1 MISPS
6 LVGPGSTEVLEPNLR
21 HEPGLTHARTDSQ
34 HVRGPSP
41 PLVGFLQLHFRRGA
55 NTWGLPAPFLGH
67 WLCLV
72 SGLSAHY
79 GHVRDV
85 NLIEILGAHG

>member
-41 PLVGFLQLHFRRGA
+41 PLVVFFYFHCRRGT

-85 NLIEILGAHG
+85 NLIEILGTHG